1 MSKIKFSIFDTL
13 IVSFLFIFVVSFP
26 FDYFS
31 SFLPTYGILLLKI
44 IFRIFLLGYSLK
56 IIIQNNISFGK
67 INFRNIALFIP
78 FLIACFTNL
87 ISVLFNNSYIF
98 TSSFDIK
105 LFLEIIIVILT
116 AINEEIVFRLF
127 VYNSLKIQN
136 RLLKILAGAAIFG
149 AFHLLNLISPSF
161 VTLLPIVLLQSVYTF
176 GLGLILCFIYEFGFS
191 LIPCIIYHFIFNFF
205 NQLFVTKIMI
215 VYQDNYAYIII
226 AVVVSLVLATYG
238 LLLYFLKFK
247 KENNSLSSNQYFD

>member
-1 MSKIKFSIFDTL
+1 MTRIKFSIFDTL

-26 FDYFS
+26 FEYFS
-31 SFLPTYGILLLKI
+31 SFLPVYGILLLKI
-44 IFRIFLLGYSLK
+44 IFRLFLLGYSLK

-67 INFRNIALFIP
+67 INFKNIALFIP

-87 ISVLFNNSYIF
+87 LSAIFNNPYTFI
-98 TSSFDIK
+98 SSFDIN
-105 LFLEIIIVILT
+105 LILEIIIVILT

-127 VYNSLKIQN
+127 IYNSLKIQN
-136 RLLKILAGAAIFG
+136 RLLKILAGAGIFG

-161 VTLLPIVLLQSVYTF
+161 VNILPSVLLQSVYTF
-176 GLGLILCFIYEFGFS
+176 GLGLILCFIYEFGCS

-215 VYQDNYAYIII
+215 IYQNNFAYIII
-226 AVVVSLVLATYG
+226 AVVVSSLLVGYG

-247 KENNSLSSNQYFD
+247 NENNSLSSNQYFD